1 MTAKTEKFK
10 PWRVCFLP
18 QLAHLQGKDEH
29 AYERFGQARDFVN
42 NQIDDWKGW
51 CKRYNSAGLK
61 VLDEMQSTVNETEGW
76 FWQHDLENERVI
88 EGLID
93 PDTQTSIK
101 VRIRKV
107 QP

>member
-1 MTAKTEKFK
+1 MPAKTEKFK

-61 VLDEMQSTVNETEGW
+61 VLDEMSRRSTRRKAGSGSTTW
-76 FWQHDLENERVI
+76 R
-88 EGLID
+88 
-93 PDTQTSIK
+93 TSGSSK
-101 VRIRKV
+101 G
-107 QP
+107 